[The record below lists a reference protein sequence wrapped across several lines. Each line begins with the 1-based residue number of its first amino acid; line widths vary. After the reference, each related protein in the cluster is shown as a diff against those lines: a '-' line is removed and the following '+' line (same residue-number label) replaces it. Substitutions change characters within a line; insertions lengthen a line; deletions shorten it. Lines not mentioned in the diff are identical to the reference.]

1 MLNAAI
7 SERTKEDR
15 GLRLVNDVPTHGSKS
30 REKFG
35 DIIGD
40 SAKMQE
46 IFTLVEKVADSDST
60 IIIHGESGTG
70 KGLIARAIHK
80 NSDRKDKPFITINC
94 GAIPEN
100 LLESELFGHV
110 KGAFTGATTSKP
122 GKFELANRG
131 SIFLDEI
138 GDMSTNLQVKI
149 LRVLEEREFEQVG
162 GSKTIKA
169 DVRIIAA
176 THRDLEKLVRE
187 GSFRED
193 LFYRLNVIPIEIP
206 PLRERKP
213 DIPLLI
219 SHFLMEFNLKNG
231 KDVQGVTNDAMVIIK
246 EHPWPG
252 NVRELKNMIERLV
265 VLKGEGEI
273 NPLDVP
279 EKLRRNDDH
288 SELPTMEI
296 SEDGINLNTA
306 VTEFERAL
314 ILESLQKTNWVKNQA
329 AKLLRLNRTTLVEKI
344 KRHQLHPSHVQ
355 D

>member
-7 SERTKEDR
+7 RETSQEDR
-15 GLRLVNDVPTHGSKS
+15 GFCLVNHVPTHESEN

-35 DIIGD
+35 DIIGH

-46 IFTLVEKVADSDST
+46 VFTLVEKVADSDST
-60 IIIHGESGTG
+60 IIINGESGTG
-70 KGLIARAIHK
+70 KGLIARAIHN

-110 KGAFTGATTSKP
+110 RGAFTGAASSKP
-122 GKFELANRG
+122 GKFELASRG

-138 GDMSTNLQVKI
+138 GDMSANLQVKI

-176 THRDLEKLVRE
+176 THRDLEKLVQE

-193 LFYRLNVIPIEIP
+193 LFYRLNVISIEIP

-213 DIPLLI
+213 DIPILI
-219 SHFLMEFNLKNG
+219 SHFLREFNLKNG
-231 KDVQGVTNDAMVIIK
+231 KDVQGVTNDAMIIIK
-246 EHPWPG
+246 EHAWPG
-252 NVRELKNMIERLV
+252 NVRELKNMVERLV
-265 VLKGEGEI
+265 VLKGEGDI
-273 NPLDVP
+273 APLDLP
-279 EKLRRNDDH
+279 EKLRRKGGH
-288 SELPTMEI
+288 SELPPMEI

-306 VTEFERAL
+306 VTEFEKAL

-344 KRHQLHPSHVQ
+344 KRYHLHRSHV
-355 D
+355 

>member
-1 MLNAAI
+1 MLNVAV
-7 SERTKEDR
+7 SECTKEER
-15 GLRLVNDVPTHGSKS
+15 GLRLVNDATTHGPKS
-30 REKFG
+30 REKFA
-35 DIIGD
+35 DIIGN
-40 SAKMQE
+40 SAQMQE
-46 IFTLVEKVADSDST
+46 IFVLVEKVADSDST

-80 NSDRKDKPFITINC
+80 NSRRKEKPFITINC

-110 KGAFTGATTSKP
+110 KGAFTGATASKP
-122 GKFELANRG
+122 GKFELANKG

-176 THRDLEKLVRE
+176 THRDLEKLVKE

-213 DIPLLI
+213 DISLLI
-219 SHFLMEFNLKNG
+219 SHFLTEFNLKNG
-231 KDVQGVTNDAMVIIK
+231 KNVQGITNDAMGIMK
-246 EHPWPG
+246 EHSWPG

-279 EKLRRNDDH
+279 QKLREKEGH
-288 SELPTMEI
+288 SELPSVEI
-296 SEDGINLNTA
+296 SDDGINLNTA

-344 KRHQLHPSHVQ
+344 KRHHLHPSYLQ

>member
-1 MLNAAI
+1 
-7 SERTKEDR
+7 
-15 GLRLVNDVPTHGSKS
+15 VNDVSTHGSKN
-30 REKFG
+30 REKFE
-35 DIIGD
+35 DIVGH

-60 IIIHGESGTG
+60 IIINGESGTG

-80 NSDRKDKPFITINC
+80 NSGRKEKPFITINC

-110 KGAFTGATTSKP
+110 RGAFTGATSSKP
-122 GKFELANRG
+122 GKFELANKG
-131 SIFLDEI
+131 SVFLDEI
-138 GDMSTNLQVKI
+138 GDMSANLQVKI

-176 THRDLEKLVRE
+176 THRDLEKLVQE

-193 LFYRLNVIPIEIP
+193 LFYRLNVIPLEIP
-206 PLRERKP
+206 SLRERKT
-213 DIPLLI
+213 DIPLLV
-219 SHFLMEFNLKNG
+219 SHFLREFNLKNG
-231 KDVQGVTNDAMVIIK
+231 RDVQGVTNDAMIIIK
-246 EHPWPG
+246 GHSWPG
-252 NVRELKNMIERLV
+252 NVRELKNLVERLV
-265 VLKGEGEI
+265 VLKGEGDI
-273 NPLDVP
+273 DPLDLP
-279 EKLRRNDDH
+279 EKLRRKGGH
-288 SELPTMEI
+288 SELPSMEI

-306 VTEFERAL
+306 VTEFEKAL

-344 KRHQLHPSHVQ
+344 KRHHLQPSHV
-355 D
+355 

>member
-1 MLNAAI
+1 VLNAALKE
-7 SERTKEDR
+7 STQEDR
-15 GLRLVNDVPTHGSKS
+15 GLCLVNDIPTHGPKN

-35 DIIGD
+35 DIIGH

-60 IIIHGESGTG
+60 IIINGESGTG

-80 NSDRKDKPFITINC
+80 NSDRKDRPFITINC

-110 KGAFTGATTSKP
+110 RGAFTGATSSKP

-138 GDMSTNLQVKI
+138 GDMSANLQVKI

-162 GSKTIKA
+162 GSKTIIA

-176 THRDLEKLVRE
+176 THRDLEKLVQE

-206 PLRERKP
+206 TLRARKP
-213 DIPLLI
+213 DILLLI
-219 SHFLMEFNLKNG
+219 SHFLREFNLKNG
-231 KDVQGVTNDAMVIIK
+231 KDIQGVTNDAMIIIK
-246 EHPWPG
+246 EHSWPG

-265 VLKGEGEI
+265 VLKGEGDI
-273 NPLDVP
+273 GPLDLP
-279 EKLRRNDDH
+279 ERLRRKSGH
-288 SELPTMEI
+288 SELPSMEI

-306 VTEFERAL
+306 VTEFEKAL

-344 KRHQLHPSHVQ
+344 KRHHLHPAHV
-355 D
+355 

>member
-1 MLNAAI
+1 MLTAAI
-7 SERTKEDR
+7 RESTSEDR
-15 GLRLVNDVPTHGSKS
+15 GLCLVNDVSTRETRN

-35 DIIGD
+35 DIIGH
-40 SAKMQE
+40 SAKMQG

-60 IIIHGESGTG
+60 IIISGESGTG

-80 NSDRKDKPFITINC
+80 NSNRKNRPFITINC

-110 KGAFTGATTSKP
+110 RGAFTGATSSKP
-122 GKFELANRG
+122 GKFELADRG

-138 GDMSTNLQVKI
+138 GDMSANLQVKI

-176 THRDLEKLVRE
+176 THRDLEKLVQE

-193 LFYRLNVIPIEIP
+193 LFYRINVIPIEIP
-206 PLRERKP
+206 PLKGRKP
-213 DIPLLI
+213 DIPFLI
-219 SHFLMEFNLKNG
+219 SHFLREFNLKNG
-231 KDVQGVTNDAMVIIK
+231 KDVKGVTNDAMIIIK
-246 EHPWPG
+246 EHSWPG
-252 NVRELKNMIERLV
+252 NVRELKNMVERLV
-265 VLKGEGEI
+265 VLKGEGDI
-273 NPLDVP
+273 DALDLP
-279 EKLRRNDDH
+279 EKLRRKGGH
-288 SELPTMEI
+288 SELPSMEI

-306 VTEFERAL
+306 VTEFEKAL

-344 KRHQLHPSHVQ
+344 KRHHLHPSHV
-355 D
+355 

>member
-1 MLNAAI
+1 MVNAAN

-15 GLRLVNDVPTHGSKS
+15 GLRLVNDVPTHQSKS
-30 REKFG
+30 REKFA
-35 DIIGD
+35 DIIGN

-80 NSDRKDKPFITINC
+80 NSRRREKPFITINC

-110 KGAFTGATTSKP
+110 KGAFTGATASKP

-131 SIFLDEI
+131 TVFLDEI

-162 GSKTIKA
+162 GSKTIQA
-169 DVRIIAA
+169 DIRIIAA
-176 THRDLEKLVRE
+176 THRDLEKLVEE

-193 LFYRLNVIPIEIP
+193 LFYRLNVIPMEIP
-206 PLRERKP
+206 PLRERKT

-219 SHFLMEFNLKNG
+219 SHFLNDFNLKNG
-231 KDVQGVTNDAMVIIK
+231 KNVQGVTNDAMAIIK
-246 EHPWPG
+246 EHSWPG
-252 NVRELKNMIERLV
+252 NVRELKNMTERLV

-279 EKLRRNDDH
+279 EKLRRNDSH

-344 KRHQLHPSHVQ
+344 KRHQLYPSQ
-355 D
+355 A

>member
-7 SERTKEDR
+7 RESTQEDR
-15 GLRLVNDVPTHGSKS
+15 GLCLVNDVPIHGSKN

-35 DIIGD
+35 DIIGH

-60 IIIHGESGTG
+60 IIINGESGTG

-110 KGAFTGATTSKP
+110 RGAFTGATSSKP

-138 GDMSTNLQVKI
+138 GDMSANLQVKI

-176 THRDLEKLVRE
+176 THRDLEKLVQE

-219 SHFLMEFNLKNG
+219 SHFLGEFNLKNG
-231 KDVQGVTNDAMVIIK
+231 KDVQGVTSDAMIIIK
-246 EHPWPG
+246 EHSWPG
-252 NVRELKNMIERLV
+252 NVRELKNMVERFV
-265 VLKGEGEI
+265 VLKGEGDI
-273 NPLDVP
+273 GPLDLP
-279 EKLRRNDDH
+279 EKLRRKGGH
-288 SELPTMEI
+288 SEPPSMEI

-306 VTEFERAL
+306 VTEFEKAL
-314 ILESLQKTNWVKNQA
+314 ILESLKKTNWVKNQA

-344 KRHQLHPSHVQ
+344 KRHHLHPSHV
-355 D
+355 

>member
-1 MLNAAI
+1 MLNSAI
-7 SERTKEDR
+7 KKSARENR
-15 GLRLVNDVPTHGSKS
+15 GLCLVNDVPGHGSKN
-30 REKFG
+30 REKFQ
-35 DIIGD
+35 DIVGQ

-60 IIIHGESGTG
+60 IIINGESGTG

-110 KGAFTGATTSKP
+110 RGAFTGATSSKP

-131 SIFLDEI
+131 SVFLDEI
-138 GDMSTNLQVKI
+138 GDMSASLQVKI

-162 GSKTIKA
+162 GSKTITA

-176 THRDLEKLVRE
+176 THRDLEKLVEE

-206 PLRERKP
+206 SLRERKT
-213 DIPLLI
+213 DIPLLV
-219 SHFLMEFNLKNG
+219 SHFLRGFNLKNG
-231 KDVQGVTNDAMVIIK
+231 RNVQSVTNDAMIIIK
-246 EHPWPG
+246 GHSWPG
-252 NVRELKNMIERLV
+252 NVRELKNMVERLV
-265 VLKGEGEI
+265 VLKGEGDI
-273 NPLDVP
+273 DLFDLP
-279 EKLRRNDDH
+279 EKLKRKGGN
-288 SELPTMEI
+288 SELPSIEI
-296 SEDGINLNTA
+296 SEDGISLNTA
-306 VTEFERAL
+306 VTDFEKAL

-344 KRHQLHPSHVQ
+344 KRHHLRPSDV
-355 D
+355 

>member
-1 MLNAAI
+1 MLNSAI
-7 SERTKEDR
+7 KESTQENR
-15 GLRLVNDVPTHGSKS
+15 GLRLVNDISAQGSKN

-35 DIIGD
+35 GIVGH
-40 SAKMQE
+40 SARMQE
-46 IFTLVEKVADSDST
+46 IFTLVEKVANSDST
-60 IIIHGESGTG
+60 IIINGESGTG

-80 NSDRKDKPFITINC
+80 NSDRKDKSFITINC

-110 KGAFTGATTSKP
+110 KGAFTGATSSRP

-138 GDMSTNLQVKI
+138 GDMSANLQVKI

-162 GSKTIKA
+162 GSKTIRA

-176 THRDLEKLVRE
+176 THRDLEKLVQE

-193 LFYRLNVIPIEIP
+193 LFYRLHVIPIKIP
-206 PLRERKP
+206 PLRERKS
-213 DIPLLI
+213 DIPRLI
-219 SHFLMEFNLKNG
+219 SHFLKEFNLKNG
-231 KDVQGVTNDAMVIIK
+231 RDVQGVTNDAMIIIR
-246 EHPWPG
+246 EHAWPG
-252 NVRELKNMIERLV
+252 NVRELKNMVERLV
-265 VLKGEGEI
+265 VLKGEGDI
-273 NPLDVP
+273 GPLDLP
-279 EKLRRNDDH
+279 EKLRRKSSH
-288 SELPTMEI
+288 SELPSMEI

-306 VTEFERAL
+306 VTEFEKAL

-344 KRHQLHPSHVQ
+344 KRHHLHPSHI
-355 D
+355 

>member
-1 MLNAAI
+1 VLNAAI
-7 SERTKEDR
+7 NENTKEDR
-15 GLRLVNDVPTHGSKS
+15 GLRLVNDVPTHESKN
-30 REKFG
+30 RKKFD
-35 DIIGD
+35 DIIGH
-40 SAKMQE
+40 SPKMQE

-70 KGLIARAIHK
+70 KGMIARAIHK

-110 KGAFTGATTSKP
+110 RGAFTGATASKP
-122 GKFELANRG
+122 GKFELANKG

-162 GSKTIKA
+162 GSKTLKA

-176 THRDLEKLVRE
+176 THRDLEKLVQE

-206 PLRERKP
+206 PLRARKQ
-213 DIPLLI
+213 DLNLLI
-219 SHFLMEFNLKNG
+219 LHFLMEFNLKNG
-231 KDVQGVTNDAMVIIK
+231 KNVQGVTNDAMVIIK
-246 EHPWPG
+246 EHSWPG

-279 EKLRRNDDH
+279 EKLRKND
-288 SELPTMEI
+288 SRSQQPPMEI
-296 SEDGINLNTA
+296 SDDGISLNTA

-314 ILESLQKTNWVKNQA
+314 ILESLKKTNWVKNQA